1 MKYIIIGPGGTM
13 FYSYLG
19 HMCKLQESGK
29 LENISEI
36 SGASAGA
43 LCGFSFLIGRNDVKK
58 LVYESVN
65 MKLHEL
71 KPDIKNFI
79 RKFGFF
85 KSSKYLE
92 LTRNF
97 CFEFT
102 GKYDMTFKEL
112 YDMTHVKFHVATFSL
127 DKRQVEYYSVDST
140 PNASVVD
147 AVCMSI
153 SVPFLFEPLNR
164 HIDGS
169 VSEDIPYI
177 PFLDKAIDDVYV
189 ISYDKD
195 RYDNYTNIFKYFVFV
210 LKLFFEIRH
219 KCPINY
225 PRVVM
230 KEMTE
235 TLDFKLSTDTRYK
248 LFLYGY
254 NL

>member
-1 MKYIIIGPGGTM
+1 MKCIIIGPGGTM

-19 HMCKLQESGK
+19 HMCKLQDAGK
-29 LENISEI
+29 LENLTEI

-43 LCGFSFLIGRNDVKK
+43 LCAFSFLIGMHDRQK
-58 LVYESVN
+58 LIHDCIN

-79 RKFGFF
+79 TKFGMF
-85 KSSKYLE
+85 KTSKYLE

-97 CFEFT
+97 CFGLT
-102 GKYDMTFKEL
+102 GKYDMSFKEL
-112 YDMTHVKFHVATFSL
+112 YDMTHIKFHVATFSL
-127 DKRQVEYYSVDST
+127 DKRQVEYFSVDTT
-140 PNASVVD
+140 PTTSVVE

-153 SVPFLFEPLNR
+153 SVPFLFEPLHR

-177 PFLDKAIDDVYV
+177 PFIDKPIEEVYV
-189 ISYDKD
+189 MSHDKD
-195 RYDNYTNIFKYFVFV
+195 NFDNYTNIYSYFVYV

-219 KCPINY
+219 KCPIQY
-225 PRVVM
+225 PRIIM
-230 KEMTE
+230 SGKME
-235 TLDFKLSTDTRYK
+235 TLDFKLTTETRYK